1 MQIFLILHL
10 PFAVV
15 SYSQWHYESFCDYTS
30 PLCTQRLLS
39 EPLWNL
45 DMCEGGS
52 LLFSIQNGT
61 ILYRHCHRD
70 SLRVLLFL
78 ESDSLFL
85 RDFDG

>member
-1 MQIFLILHL
+1 MRIFLILHL
-10 PFAVV
+10 PFVVV
-15 SYSQWHYESFCDYTS
+15 SYSQWHYESFCGYTS

-52 LLFSIQNGT
+52 LLFSIQNGM

-70 SLRVLLFL
+70 SL
-78 ESDSLFL
+78 S
-85 RDFDG
+85 G